1 MNITNN
7 FFIVIFALIPIIL
20 YVYLIYYMIPKSF
33 VSLDRGRRYLISGLM
48 SPFLIFLVYFIFPNW
63 GKTLNVNFFFDYV
76 FFTVIQIG
84 LLEELSKYT
93 IFQWVSSERISQKH
107 DLPIATLYYSFMT
120 ALGFALTENIS
131 YLISLYQ
138 YNSIDPMV
146 TNSQLNISML
156 KLALSRSLT
165 AVIMHMICG
174 VIIGYFINIA
184 SETAKKTKLNTN
196 IYKHNLNISNK
207 IYIVF
212 GIIIASVYHGIY
224 DLNLMLPDNNYK
236 TMFTILIIAFGL
248 SIGYF
253 MIEKLI
259 KESKIK
265 RLCKMN

>member
-20 YVYLIYYMIPKSF
+20 YVFLVYYMIPKSF
-33 VSLDRGRRYLISGLM
+33 VSLDRGRRYLVSGLM

-63 GKTLNVNFFFDYV
+63 GQQLNVNFLFDYI

-84 LLEELSKYT
+84 LLEEFSKYT

-107 DLPIATLYYSFMT
+107 DLPIATLYYSMMT
-120 ALGFALTENIS
+120 SLGFALTENIS

-138 YNSIDPMV
+138 NSSFDPV
-146 TNSQLNISML
+146 ITNSQLNLSML
-156 KLALSRSLT
+156 KLSLSRSLT

-174 VIIGYFINIA
+174 VIIGYFISKSI
-184 SETAKKTKLNTN
+184 ELGKKNKPINSILEHDL
-196 IYKHNLNISNK
+196 KISNK
-207 IYIVF
+207 IYIF
-212 GIIIASVYHGIY
+212 LGIMFASIYHGIY

-236 TMFTILIIAFGL
+236 TLFTVLIISFGL
-248 SIGYF
+248 IIGHF
-253 MIEKLI
+253 MINNLI